1 MDNNMMDLLS
11 GLMKNPETVSKLK
24 NVIGNLS
31 NESSEEP
38 DYPQTSTTGSNDL
51 SFINDLI
58 NSNEQTAQLMNK
70 FKDAYN
76 VYSSNNS
83 PEINL
88 LTALTPFLS
97 SNRLQSAEKMK
108 MILKIGKATSVF
120 ARKWGE
126 FLWKEK

>member
-31 NESSEEP
+31 NEEPAQPEIPKGSSM
-38 DYPQTSTTGSNDL
+38 GSNDL

-58 NSNEQTAQLMNK
+58 NNNEQTAQLMSK
-70 FKDAYN
+70 FKDAYS

-97 SNRLQSAEKMK
+97 TNRLQSAEKMK

-120 ARKWGE
+120 ARK
-126 FLWKEK
+126 

>member
-31 NESSEEP
+31 NEEPAQPEIPKGSSM
-38 DYPQTSTTGSNDL
+38 GSNDL

-58 NSNEQTAQLMNK
+58 NNNEQTAQLMSK
-70 FKDAYN
+70 FKDAYS

-88 LTALTPFLS
+88 LTELTPFLS
-97 SNRLQSAEKMK
+97 TNRLQSAEKMK

-120 ARKWGE
+120 ARK
-126 FLWKEK
+126 